1 MIVRVLISASSPTV
15 CKDKGFRKK
24 EKEAPG
30 LSTRT
35 APWRAREGH
44 RDKGR
49 HGHPTDMGSGKCEL
63 DNNIDLAS
71 SILCGE

>member
-1 MIVRVLISASSPTV
+1 M
-15 CKDKGFRKK
+15 K

-71 SILCGE
+71 AILRGE